1 MLRTLLHEAAA
12 LAAIGLFVTAI
23 GVWAGVFGGVL

>member
-12 LAAIGLFVTAI
+12 LAALGLFVMAVGLWSGILTGA
-23 GVWAGVFGGVL
+23 V

>member
-12 LAAIGLFVTAI
+12 LAALGLFVAAVGLWSGI
-23 GVWAGVFGGVL
+23 LRGAV